1 MIDFSKKIKDKV
13 WLISVDM
20 GYGHQRTAYPLEHL
34 SLGGKFISANNY
46 LGIPKKDKKIWETSK
61 KGYDFISA
69 FSRVPVIGNIVFSIF
84 DKFQEISSF
93 YPARDLSKPTFQLK
107 QNYNLIKKGWGKDL
121 IERIKEK
128 PLPLI
133 TTFFTPAFMAEYF
146 EYPGEIYC
154 VIPDTDISRSWVALN
169 PKKSRIKY
177 LAPNSRVVE
186 RLQLYGVD
194 PDNIYLTGYP
204 LPLKNIGGENMEILK
219 KDLKNRL
226 LNLDPQKSYFQ
237 TYNKMILN
245 ELGEL
250 PSFSGRPLTL
260 MFAVGGAGAQKEI
273 GIKIVENLSDKLIAG
288 EVKIILVAGIK
299 EIVRNYFVQNL
310 KKLGLDEK
318 VEIIFAG
325 NINSY
330 FEKFNKALRETDILW
345 TKPSELSFYSALG
358 LPILIAPP
366 IGSQERFNKRWLLKS
381 GFGLAQGDLV
391 HIEQWLFDWLD
402 KGYFAEIA
410 MESYMEGKQLG
421 TIIIEKLC
429 CG

>member
-1 MIDFSKKIKDKV
+1 MIEFSKKLKDKI

-20 GYGHQRTAYPLEHL
+20 GYGHQRTAYPLRHMAFG
-34 SLGGKFISANNY
+34 SRFISANNY
-46 LGIPKKDKKIWETSK
+46 LGIPKKDKKIWEASK

-69 FSRVPVIGNIVFSIF
+69 FSRVPIIGNIVFSIF

-93 YPARDLSKPTFQLK
+93 YPARDLSKPTFQLR

-146 EYPGEIYC
+146 DYPEEIYC

-204 LPLKNIGGENMEILK
+204 LPLENIGGENMEVLK
-219 KDLKNRL
+219 KDLKDRL

-250 PSFSGRPLTL
+250 PPSSGRPLTL

-273 GIKIVENLSDKLIAG
+273 GIRIVENLSDKLIAG
-288 EVKIILVAGIK
+288 EIKIILVAGIK
-299 EIVRNYFVQNL
+299 ETVRDYFVQNL
-310 KKLGLDEK
+310 KKLGLNKK
-318 VEIIFAG
+318 VEVIFSQD
-325 NINSY
+325 INSY
-330 FEKFNKALRETDILW
+330 FEKFNKALNKTDILW

-381 GFGLAQGDLV
+381 GFGLAQGDPA
-391 HIEQWLFDWLD
+391 HIKQWLFDWLD

-421 TIIIEKLC
+421 TIIIEKVC